1 MKKITL
7 MLLILPIMAQAQQI
21 KLYPK
26 IAVSYGNDKIRIIDD
41 YGYRCD
47 YHIPK
52 FMFRTGLE
60 ARYKKL
66 SIYYDTKIWCANSG
80 RRFSPEQSIFEVGV
94 NYQITDKIKINA
106 SHTCRHPLSTDN
118 GKFHDG
124 IYGGGDVI
132 SISYGY

>member
-1 MKKITL
+1 MKQ
-7 MLLILPIMAQAQQI
+7 MLLLMCVVPIMAQAQQI

-26 IAVSYGNDKIRIIDD
+26 VAMSYGNDKIRIIDD
-41 YGYRCD
+41 HGYRCD
-47 YHIPK
+47 YSMPK

-60 ARYKKL
+60 AQYKKL

-80 RRFSPEQSIFEVGV
+80 RRFSPEQSIFDVGASYNV
-94 NYQITDKIKINA
+94 TDKIKISA

-118 GKFHDG
+118 GKLHDG

-132 SISYGY
+132 TISYGY

>member
-1 MKKITL
+1 MCL
-7 MLLILPIMAQAQQI
+7 LPIMAQAQTI

-26 IAVSYGNDKIRIIDD
+26 IAMSYGNDKIRIIDD

-47 YHIPK
+47 YHMPK

-94 NYQITDKIKINA
+94 TYNVTGKIKVSA
-106 SHTCRHPLSTDN
+106 SHTCRHPLITDN
-118 GKFHDG
+118 GRFHDG

-132 SISYGY
+132 TISYGY

>member
-1 MKKITL
+1 
-7 MLLILPIMAQAQQI
+7 MLLILPIMAQAQRI

-26 IAVSYGNDKIRIIDD
+26 VAMSYGNDKIRIIDD

-47 YHIPK
+47 YSMPK

-66 SIYYDTKIWCANSG
+66 SIYYDTQIWCANSG
-80 RRFSPEQSIFEVGV
+80 RRFSPEQSIFEVV
-94 NYQITDKIKINA
+94 ANYQITDKIKVSA
-106 SHTCRHPLSTDN
+106 SHTCRHPLSTDD

-124 IYGGGDVI
+124 IYGCGDVI
-132 SISYGY
+132 TISYGY

>member
-1 MKKITL
+1 MCL
-7 MLLILPIMAQAQQI
+7 LPIMVHGQQI

-26 IAVSYGNDKIRIIDD
+26 VAMSYGNDKIRIIDD

-47 YHIPK
+47 YHMPN

-66 SIYYDTKIWCANSG
+66 SVYYDTKIWCSSSG

-94 NYQITDKIKINA
+94 SYQITDKIKISA
-106 SHTCRHPLSTDN
+106 SHTCSHPLITDN

-132 SISYGY
+132 TISYGY

>member
-1 MKKITL
+1 MQK
-7 MLLILPIMAQAQQI
+7 MLLLMCFVPIMAHAQI
-21 KLYPK
+21 KLSPK
-26 IAVSYGNDKIRIIDD
+26 VAVSYGNEKIRIIDD

-47 YHIPK
+47 YHMPK

-60 ARYKKL
+60 AQYKKL

-94 NYQITDKIKINA
+94 SYNVTDKIKISA

-118 GKFHDG
+118 GKLHEG

-132 SISYGY
+132 TISYGY